1 MCKSPER
8 KQQLTQSSL
17 VDLFRRQGKHDQQ
30 FDHDFDHHLCHRG
43 CGSDL
48 GIDLEST
55 REVFN
60 ALEDVDKGV
69 VAFSHV
75 FGRLAGANII
85 NYGPT
90 GGSESYAHR

>member
-1 MCKSPER
+1 MPP
-8 KQQLTQSSL
+8 LTQSPL
-17 VDLFRRQGKHDQQ
+17 VDLFCRQSKHDQQ
-30 FDHDFDHHLCHRG
+30 FDHDFDHHLCHRW

-55 REVFN
+55 RKVFN

-75 FGRLAGANII
+75 FGRLADANII
-85 NYGPT
+85 DYEPT
-90 GGSESYAHR
+90 RGCESYTH